1 MDKKYQIFISSTY
14 KDLVEEREKARD
26 VILSM
31 YHFPIGME
39 MFNAADEDQWEIIQ
53 ETIDTSDYYILII
66 GKRYGSIIPDGKP
79 DAGMSYTE
87 KEYRYAV
94 SRGIPILT
102 FIKSDSAITADKIET
117 DTANA
122 AKLQAFVEEIKGI
135 RETDWFT
142 NVDELG
148 TKISLALHKQF
159 DRKKRPG
166 WVRGDRINVDASL
179 NEIVL
184 LNKQV
189 RELTDEN
196 KKLRESVEQ
205 RTPDLRVSWQ
215 YVGTVGDPIII
226 DEMETVEPDEDA
238 AEVVLPTSET
248 VKRLDLPKRKKIN
261 VPSPIKVEDV
271 PDELKS
277 HVTSDDINKYNAK
290 LPNSETIEKYEKL
303 CNAYDD
309 VQINGQ
315 LMNIVITNDGTAKA
329 TDIDISLHFPSSF
342 KLIRREDAKKATKP
356 LSSIL
361 PKNPI
366 EEARLK
372 ISNPLL
378 YFANSFGNLS
388 DFSPM
393 AVPASQNAVLDIDYE
408 SNVQISGKTM
418 TIWHKELLHTYS
430 VLSKTLCFIPTEKGR
445 FKIKATIMC
454 EQYVRPSES
463 ELEIIVE

>member
-1 MDKKYQIFISSTY
+1 MEKKYQIFISSTY
-14 KDLVEEREKARD
+14 KDLIPEREKARD

-66 GKRYGSIIPDGKP
+66 GKRYGSIIPEGKP

-87 KEYRYAV
+87 KEYRYAA
-94 SRGIPILT
+94 SRSIPILT

-117 DTANA
+117 NAANA

-135 RETDWFT
+135 READWFT

-148 TKISLALHKQF
+148 TKISLALHKQI

-166 WVRGDRINVDASL
+166 WVRGDRIDVDASL

-196 KKLRESVEQ
+196 KKLRESAEQ
-205 RTPDLRVSWQ
+205 RKPSLRVSWQ

-226 DEMETVEPDEDA
+226 DESETVEPVEDVT
-238 AEVVLPTSET
+238 EEGVLTSKT
-248 VKRLDLPKRKKIN
+248 VKRSDLPQRKKIN
-261 VPSPIKVEDV
+261 VPPPLRPEDI
-271 PDELKS
+271 PDNLKS
-277 HVTSDDINKYNAK
+277 HVSLDDINQYNAK

-303 CNAYDD
+303 CNTYDE
-309 VQINGQ
+309 VQKNGQ

-329 TDIDISLHFPSSF
+329 TNIDISLQFPSSF
-342 KLIRREDAKKATKP
+342 KLIRREEAKRTTKP
-356 LSSIL
+356 LPSIL

-372 ISNPLL
+372 VSNPLFYL
-378 YFANSFGNLS
+378 ANSLS
-388 DFSPM
+388 EFSAQP
-393 AVPASQNAVLDIDYE
+393 VPASRNAALDIDYE

-445 FKIKATIMC
+445 FTIKTKIMC